1 MSKMADLDIVL
12 TDYKLSDAQKNAVV
26 ELLGGGFT
34 TAKANT
40 IKSLE
45 TKGLVINKGDFYI
58 FEEEFKAKL
67 KGTDPLS
74 DILEKEETT
83 DGWMGEVEEELNTN
97 MWDAPV
103 ITEEEIEQFK
113 VMADNVKEE
122 PLADWERELLGDDQ
136 GTWKLAPEQFQN
148 DWAAWEKGLSGFGET
163 LKWKNT
169 DVWDGL
175 TAQEIREDMDT
186 ALPIGRKARRERA
199 RLARKILSAV

>member
-1 MSKMADLDIVL
+1 MSKMADLDIIL

-67 KGTDPLS
+67 KGTREVVTNQVMAHPDVLS

-83 DGWMGEVEEELNTN
+83 DGWMGEDE
-97 MWDAPV
+97 A
-103 ITEEEIEQFK
+103 
-113 VMADNVKEE
+113 
-122 PLADWERELLGDDQ
+122 PLADGVERFQDDWEE
-136 GTWKLAPEQFQN
+136 
-148 DWAAWEKGLSGFGET
+148 WEKELAGFGET
-163 LKWKNT
+163 LKWKNAQ
-169 DVWDGL
+169 VWDGL
-175 TAQEIREDMDT
+175 TAQEIRDDLDT
-186 ALPIGRKARRERA
+186 ARLIGRKARRERRRQVQKA
-199 RLARKILSAV
+199 LSGL